1 MAEEGKET
9 DNSKKLRHEIREYI
23 EKRIEY
29 VAINLSEQ
37 LSLMIAHSFQRLI
50 GVLLLTMAF
59 FFVWFAFGFYLSGLV
74 DSQSAGFAL
83 ASLPLFLL
91 GFIFFNNKSKR
102 VTERIQAELIGKV
115 IQNFDSRNGQ
125 QDQENNSDKPESN
138 K

>member
-1 MAEEGKET
+1 MAEEGNKT

-29 VAINLSEQ
+29 VSINLLEQ

-50 GVLLLTMAF
+50 GVLLLVMAF
-59 FFVWFAFGFYLSGLV
+59 FFVWFAFAFYLSGLV
-74 DSQSAGFAL
+74 GSQSAGFAL
-83 ASLPLFLL
+83 ASLPLFFL
-91 GFIFFNNKSKR
+91 GFIFFKNKSKR